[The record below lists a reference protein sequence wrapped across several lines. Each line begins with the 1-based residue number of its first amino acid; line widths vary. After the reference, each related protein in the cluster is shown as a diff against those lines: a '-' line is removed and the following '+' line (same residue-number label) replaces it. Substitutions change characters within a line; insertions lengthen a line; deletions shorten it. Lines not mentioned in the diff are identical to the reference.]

1 MHFFRLDPLRSQVSA
16 RETFTK
22 RRSASLAYNITKSDA
37 GCGFRPLYIYAFIVS
52 VIDIVSLC
60 SLSLSPG
67 RALSALGRGPSC
79 GVAGPSPLYFNN
91 LPSINSPSG
100 RNGGLY
106 QHTEQRGYFPLFNL
120 RAEDPAESRLVGGL
134 GLCVRRLGPVEL
146 LADVAR
152 ARLELARLQQVGLR
166 LAELQQL

>member
-1 MHFFRLDPLRSQVSA
+1 MRLP
-16 RETFTK
+16 T
-22 RRSASLAYNITKSDA
+22 SL
-37 GCGFRPLYIYAFIVS
+37 YAFIVS

-67 RALSALGRGPSC
+67 RALSALGRAAAESALFTLIDLCVYRRSPGPP
-79 GVAGPSPLYFNN
+79 VPARP
-91 LPSINSPSG
+91 PSG